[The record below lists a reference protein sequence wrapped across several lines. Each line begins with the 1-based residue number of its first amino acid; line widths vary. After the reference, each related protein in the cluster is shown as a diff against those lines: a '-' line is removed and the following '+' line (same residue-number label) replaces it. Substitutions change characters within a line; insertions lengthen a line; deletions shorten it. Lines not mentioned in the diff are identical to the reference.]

1 MISRCV
7 GTLTG
12 VLGVLLVTAGCA
24 SLTDGRD
31 HLSPGLEYRLHELEE
46 PRPNRVH
53 ALRVDLASMKIQPAV
68 VIAADPDGDGPA
80 EAALTDPLKLAGDRS
95 VLALVNTNPW
105 DSFPDIAGERNR
117 NWFEGQPVDI
127 HGLAVS
133 HGQVRSPAQ
142 PSAPSVWVN
151 RRGRVAMGDGPGDR
165 PVAEA
170 MAGFQQIVR
179 EGAVVVPRGGTLHP
193 RTAIGVDRNGIMMW
207 LVVVDGRQEQF
218 SEGMNLYELGRL
230 MLDLGCWSAMNMD
243 GGGSSIM
250 GLARAGGRL
259 RVVSSPSDRH
269 LGSPSIRPLPMI
281 LTIRKKAGFQA
292 VSHHE

>member
-1 MISRCV
+1 
-7 GTLTG
+7 
-12 VLGVLLVTAGCA
+12 
-24 SLTDGRD
+24 
-31 HLSPGLEYRLHELEE
+31 
-46 PRPNRVH
+46 
-53 ALRVDLASMKIQPAV
+53 
-68 VIAADPDGDGPA
+68 
-80 EAALTDPLKLAGDRS
+80 
-95 VLALVNTNPW
+95 
-105 DSFPDIAGERNR
+105 
-117 NWFEGQPVDI
+117 
-127 HGLAVS
+127 
-133 HGQVRSPAQ
+133 
-142 PSAPSVWVN
+142 
-151 RRGRVAMGDGPGDR
+151 MGDGPGDR